1 MSHSLCFII
10 CDWLVWSRVSQGRH
24 ESGSISRFLLSVE
37 ERSQPCWGIS
47 FYIAKCGELC
57 ISCFNTTCYREG
69 WPNRYKKPQ
78 EMWLDCYTR
87 RITIEKTYP
96 VWYPEHQAHPTSR
109 PACRT
114 AKSYRL
120 RSMVSWKRCGS
131 GFRRWPVLNNQ
142 FHNKKRTIFGHVWG
156 QSSKQTLVKWNDLRS
171 RCGRVLLFL
180 F

>member
-1 MSHSLCFII
+1 MQSFPKLCLAAYKISTFNNFNTRMSHSLCFII

-37 ERSQPCWGIS
+37 ERSRPCWGIS
-47 FYIAKCGELC
+47 FYIAQCGELC
-57 ISCFNTTCYREG
+57 ISCFNTTCYRGG

-87 RITIEKTYP
+87 RIAIEKTFP

-114 AKSYRL
+114 AKSYK
-120 RSMVSWKRCGS
+120 SIIN
-131 GFRRWPVLNNQ
+131 F
-142 FHNKKRTIFGHVWG
+142 TIRNGPF
-156 QSSKQTLVKWNDLRS
+156 SATCEDNPANRP
-171 RCGRVLLFL
+171 
-180 F
+180 